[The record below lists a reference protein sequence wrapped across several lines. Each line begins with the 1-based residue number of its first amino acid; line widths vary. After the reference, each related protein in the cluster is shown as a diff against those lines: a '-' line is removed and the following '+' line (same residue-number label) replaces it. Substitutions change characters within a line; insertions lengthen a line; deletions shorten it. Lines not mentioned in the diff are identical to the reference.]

1 MVKRHLKS
9 LNTPKTWDV
18 ARKENVFVTRPQP
31 GAHPFSLGISIN
43 HILKKDL
50 KIATITKDTQLIINN
65 KDCLVNSKPVKNI
78 HHLVGFMDVIT
89 LPKLK
94 KNYRV
99 ILNPR
104 GKIGVIEID
113 EKEANLVLSKVM
125 NKTKIKK
132 GLTQINT
139 LNNRNIPVKEDKYKT
154 SDSLLVEL
162 PSQKIKKQLS
172 LSEGSYVILIGGKH
186 IGSLGLIQKIE
197 GNKVFFKS
205 ETADQIYETLK
216 KFVFVLGKDKAEIK
230 VQ

>member
-89 LPKLK
+89 LPKKGCEYFLLT
-94 KNYRV
+94 NTTIV
-99 ILNPR
+99 LLLQSLTTFPFNTFFFILF
-104 GKIGVIEID
+104 
-113 EKEANLVLSKVM
+113 A
-125 NKTKIKK
+125 
-132 GLTQINT
+132 
-139 LNNRNIPVKEDKYKT
+139 
-154 SDSLLVEL
+154 
-162 PSQKIKKQLS
+162 
-172 LSEGSYVILIGGKH
+172 LI
-186 IGSLGLIQKIE
+186 I
-197 GNKVFFKS
+197 
-205 ETADQIYETLK
+205 
-216 KFVFVLGKDKAEIK
+216 
-230 VQ
+230 